1 MTAPA
6 PAPTPDPEGLA
17 PSEPTPGAPA
27 TAPTEPA
34 RSRRP
39 GTRSVFL
46 ALCGLLL
53 RTQVTRTR
61 LVSLGSL
68 SALALL
74 VGWALGAS
82 RARSH
87 LNAGADFVNL
97 YGLSLLVPV
106 AVLVFASSMF
116 GDLTDD
122 GTLVYLW
129 LRPIS
134 RVKLV
139 AAAACTS
146 FVVTWPLVVPPLV
159 AAAALTRGGTDLVL
173 GTLVSAT
180 VMVAAYVGVFLA
192 LGVRVRRPLV
202 WGLLYIFIWEG
213 FVARGS
219 ANAAKAAVRAY
230 GTSILHHETGTTL
243 VLGDI
248 ALGWAVSVPL
258 VLGLLGL
265 GYAVWR
271 LHRQDVA

>member
-1 MTAPA
+1 MTT
-6 PAPTPDPEGLA
+6 PTP
-17 PSEPTPGAPA
+17 
-27 TAPTEPA
+27 
-34 RSRRP
+34 SREQT

-61 LVSLGSL
+61 IISLGAL
-68 SALALL
+68 SALALV
-74 VGWALGAS
+74 VGWALGIS
-82 RARSH
+82 RTRSH
-87 LNAGADFVNL
+87 LNAGTEFVNT

-116 GDLTDD
+116 GDPTDD

-129 LRPIS
+129 LRPVS

-139 AAAACTS
+139 VAAATTS
-146 FVVTWPLVVPPLV
+146 FIVTWPLVVPPLV

-180 VMVAAYVGVFLA
+180 VMVVSYVGVYVA
-192 LGVRVRRPLV
+192 LGVRVKRPLV

-219 ANAAKAAVRAY
+219 PNAAKGAIRAY
-230 GTSILHHETGTTL
+230 GSSILHNYTGTSL
-243 VLGDI
+243 VLADI
-248 ALGWAVSVPL
+248 DMLWAVTVPLTLGALGLA
-258 VLGLLGL
+258 
-265 GYAVWR
+265 YAVWR